1 MKRPLR
7 NLFPNFGTYIFGR
20 QKRNRNVLWAKSV
33 VVVVQQKKERR
44 NIIMSTGIGKSSPT
58 QPTDIRRRRDR
69 RHKLYS
75 GTFSCF
81 FWQSGGKCGCFL
93 LLCSSVYRF
102 IVVGS
107 SGRAK
112 AAVLRNCV
120 QHMRYFGHCRAA
132 EREGSRN
139 QSFRFLSERIV
150 QRVFFFF
157 FRPYYFS
164 LFFPL
169 LFCLAVPFL
178 SFQHRGEFLPKKTRF
193 LRNLLII

>member
-1 MKRPLR
+1 MFYGRSQSLQWYSRKRSEGTLLCRQELGNQIPLNR
-7 NLFPNFGTYIFGR
+7 RIFGEEEIGGISYTVGLFLASSG
-20 QKRNRNVLWAKSV
+20 KVEVNV
-33 VVVVQQKKERR
+33 VV
-44 NIIMSTGIGKSSPT
+44 
-58 QPTDIRRRRDR
+58 
-69 RHKLYS
+69 
-75 GTFSCF
+75 
-81 FWQSGGKCGCFL
+81 FL

-112 AAVLRNCV
+112 VLRNCV
-120 QHMRYFGHCRAA
+120 QHMGYFGHCRAA

-178 SFQHRGEFLPKKTRF
+178 SFQHRGEFLPKNHVF
-193 LRNLLII
+193 FEIFII